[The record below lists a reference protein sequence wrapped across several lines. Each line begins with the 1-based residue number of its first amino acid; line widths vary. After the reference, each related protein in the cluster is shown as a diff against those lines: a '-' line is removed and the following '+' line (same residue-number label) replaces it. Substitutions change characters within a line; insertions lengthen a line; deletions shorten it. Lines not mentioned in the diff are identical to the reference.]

1 MRIIVLLLIS
11 VLSACMGL
19 KVEVDE
25 QLTFDPLGYKTYAWT
40 NKPMVDTTGR
50 QEVILRGDGILRAQV
65 DALLQERGYQQVN
78 REDADFLVDYRFSQT
93 MKADQGGIISP
104 TDELAGAW
112 DLGDDVNNTQLHNHN
127 VNAYILHSNLKLIMT
142 DSEGQ
147 TLWRARATKLVDNES
162 PSDEELGKTL
172 SKILGKMLSDFPK
185 QD

>member
-1 MRIIVLLLIS
+1 MRILVLLLVS

-25 QLTFDPLGYKTYAWT
+25 QLTFDPLAYKTYAWT

-50 QEVILRGDGILRAQV
+50 QEVILRGDGILRAHVDQV
-65 DALLQERGYQQVN
+65 LKERGYQQVN

-112 DLGDDVNNTQLHNHN
+112 DLGDDVNNSQLHNHN
-127 VNAYILHSNLKLIMT
+127 VIRLA
-142 DSEGQ
+142 
-147 TLWRARATKLVDNES
+147 
-162 PSDEELGKTL
+162 
-172 SKILGKMLSDFPK
+172 
-185 QD
+185 

>member
-25 QLTFDPLGYKTYAWT
+25 QLTFDPLVYRTYAWT

-50 QEVILRGDGILRAQV
+50 QEVILRGDGILRDQV

-147 TLWRARATKLVDNES
+147 TIWRARATKLVDNES
-162 PSDEELGKTL
+162 PGDEELGKIL
-172 SKILGKMLSDFPK
+172 SKIVGKMLGDFPK
-185 QD
+185 QG

>member
-1 MRIIVLLLIS
+1 MRILVLLSIFA
-11 VLSACMGL
+11 LSACMGL

-25 QLTFDPLGYKTYAWT
+25 QLTFDPLVYKTYAWT

-50 QEVILRGDGILRAQV
+50 QEMVLRGDGILRAQV
-65 DALLQERGYQQVN
+65 DALLRERGYQQVN
-78 REDADFLVDYRFSQT
+78 RAGADFLVDYRFSQT
-93 MKADQGGIISP
+93 MKVDRGGIISP

-112 DLGDDVNNTQLHNHN
+112 DLGDDVNNTQLHNHS

-147 TLWRARATKLVDNES
+147 TLWRASATKLVDNES
-162 PSDEELGKTL
+162 PSNKELGKTL
-172 SKILGKMLSDFPK
+172 SKILGKMLGDFPR